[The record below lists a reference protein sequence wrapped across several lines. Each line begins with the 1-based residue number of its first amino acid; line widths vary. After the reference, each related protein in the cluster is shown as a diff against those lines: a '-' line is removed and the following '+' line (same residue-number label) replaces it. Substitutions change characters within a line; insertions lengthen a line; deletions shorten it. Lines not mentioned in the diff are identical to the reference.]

1 MKSSKPMLVLL
12 NGTLQSCCQK
22 GTSVNESGLTVSTE
36 RLPGEII
43 LFFHTDCPEGRK
55 SLSMV
60 GEGVKVCDY
69 LVLYLK
75 DGEDREIVCFL
86 ELKGKNLGDAKE
98 QVFSTEQRVLALAK
112 EKISQERLKS
122 SIGWKVCICLHG
134 QAPRNRTRIEDE
146 LKDKF
151 GKDNVRIKHG
161 VKHDKL
167 FGEFLRKKT
176 K

>member
-36 RLPGEII
+36 RLPGETI

-55 SLSMV
+55 SLGMV
-60 GEGVKVCDY
+60 EAGIQVCDY

-75 DGEDREIVCFL
+75 DGEGREIVCFL
-86 ELKGKNLGDAKE
+86 ELKGKKLDDAIN
-98 QVFSTEQRVLALAK
+98 QVLSTHQRVVALAR
-112 EKISQERLKS
+112 EKIDRQQLQNNV
-122 SIGWKVCICLHG
+122 GWKACICLHG
-134 QAPRNRTRIEDE
+134 QAPRNGARIENQLIE
-146 LKDKF
+146 KF
-151 GKDNVRIKHG
+151 GKSNVRIKHG
-161 VKHDKL
+161 IKHDKL
-167 FGEFLRKKT
+167 LGEFLREKT

>member
-1 MKSSKPMLVLL
+1 MLTLL
-12 NGTLQSCCQK
+12 KGMLQSCCQR

-75 DGEDREIVCFL
+75 DDQDREIVCFL
-86 ELKGKNLGDAKE
+86 ELKGKKLEDAIK
-98 QVFSTEQRVLALAK
+98 QVISMHQRVLALAR
-112 EKISQERLKS
+112 EKIDREQLQNNV
-122 SIGWKVCICLHG
+122 GWKACICLHG
-134 QAPRNRTRIEDE
+134 QAPRNGARIENQLIE
-146 LKDKF
+146 KF
-151 GKDNVRIKHG
+151 GKGNVRIKHG

-167 FGEFLRKKT
+167 LGEFLREKT